1 MSASDG
7 VFNNLRQKLDVLGY
21 TQTLPLAGI
30 PLVAALF
37 EDLVKSTE
45 SLRDAKKKIVDL
57 LEEKSCWELGVEPY
71 KCDNSRLLSECNQLH
86 QQNLKDREDYEQR
99 NFELSQKIRNL
110 VTDKY
115 HLEEQCQQLQQQL
128 SSLLAKQQSVITGPN
143 IRNVKDKAKKPFV
156 STVRSGERIPPLLE
170 SGGNLRCTKCTSQT
184 TRSHGGH
191 DANVAVD
198 KMPSVALKNEIDRLE
213 DRVKNLTD
221 QLEFYKRKIE
231 SRDREIRR
239 LNELL
244 TGGRPPAALAKDCC
258 FKDVRGMSE
267 DIEHL
272 QREKTESW
280 NKIREYQEQMH
291 EAMERALSLE
301 TQNKQLQ
308 KELAELKVA
317 ALAVETQ
324 ANTEIAQREQEL
336 EDLQNELKKLR
347 NRQERGGDNRT
358 QIGRRAG
365 GAGDSVNN
373 TNDSTAVATL
383 NADKRRLNERIN
395 ELTQRDVELKSEN
408 GRLLKKL
415 SKLKGKI
422 HEMQKELQDNVQQ
435 KEQRTDEEKI
445 RIKSERDFFQ
455 KEYLRLIS
463 KAGSEKEVEFLQSQ
477 IKSKDDELRLL
488 RAELC
493 LRQQER
499 LMPIVNTANAATATA
514 TAAHCDFAQASLA
527 SARSNHSA
535 KSTTSA
541 ASSECVQAVVLRA
554 ERERDCAR
562 AELERV
568 RCERDTL
575 REKHVSLLQAQ
586 SLETQKSQT
595 NIGELNARI
604 RQLEREYREL
614 NSVRVP
620 HETNIVLLKEEID
633 ELKRQIFALQEENT
647 KLRTRNSQF
656 KILNE
661 QTERTLQEYQ
671 SKLAIAERQLQTAGT
686 RLNDLDSN
694 REVTHREAAQLR
706 NEVAA
711 LKKTYVSLES
721 EKDKILT
728 QLDAKTER
736 AYQLEFELK
745 LCKEKRLALEKEVKE
760 LEEKLSQLTAKTRER
775 TAELHETSTESK
787 SLRQQIAA
795 LKISRDE
802 AIAENGRLSNELAE
816 RQAEILT
823 LKKKLKDSD
832 FEIEQLKQQL
842 RQYVAEVKKA
852 EDLLTHKEK
861 EREEMLEHY
870 RSLSHDAV
878 ILEGN
883 NQSLEVEAAEQ
894 KRQITELED
903 EINALKK
910 EICTRNRLIEQLED
924 KLTTLNA
931 QNAKLE
937 RELQDVLDEQHLL
950 KVDLAARKQLCDKLD
965 IERDKLNAELSE
977 LNEIKRKLERDNEKL
992 RADLEKSS
1000 NGQKV
1005 SSETLE
1011 ELLTKTRR
1019 DLEEQI
1025 KVDSKLSQELLR
1037 QRQQNDD
1044 LLRELDAERQRR
1056 HQQETLAQEYHIQN
1070 QELRHNLT
1078 DDRFR
1083 QARSRDQSPRY
1094 PSQTL

>member
-1 MSASDG
+1 MSVSDG

-21 TQTLPLAGI
+21 TQTLPLVGI

-71 KCDNSRLLSECNQLH
+71 KCDNSRLLAECNQLH
-86 QQNLKDREDYEQR
+86 QQNLKEREEHEQR

-110 VTDKY
+110 VTDKI
-115 HLEEQCQQLQQQL
+115 HLEEHCQQLQQQL
-128 SSLLAKQQSVITGPN
+128 GTLLNKQQSAGAALSMKNT
-143 IRNVKDKAKKPFV
+143 KDKAKKPFV
-156 STVRSGERIPPLLE
+156 STVRSGERLPPLME
-170 SGGNLRCTKCTSQT
+170 NASNTRCTKCNTQAA
-184 TRSHGGH
+184 RQHGGNSSENMSSI
-191 DANVAVD
+191 AMKAEFE
-198 KMPSVALKNEIDRLE
+198 KLE
-213 DRVKNLTD
+213 NRVKDLTE

-231 SRDREIRR
+231 SRDREVRR
-239 LNELL
+239 LNDLL
-244 TGGRPPAALAKDCC
+244 SGGRPPAALAKDCC

-267 DIEHL
+267 DIDLL
-272 QREKTESW
+272 QREKTEILI
-280 NKIREYQEQMH
+280 KLREYQEQMH
-291 EAMERALSLE
+291 EAMQRALSLE

-308 KELAELKVA
+308 RELDELKEA

-324 ANTEIAQREQEL
+324 ANTEIAQREHEL
-336 EDLQNELKKLR
+336 EVLQKELKKLR
-347 NRQERGGDNRT
+347 ARQERVSDNIA
-358 QIGRRAG
+358 QMNRRASDDVSN
-365 GAGDSVNN
+365 ADDS
-373 TNDSTAVATL
+373 AVIATL

-395 ELTQRDVELKSEN
+395 ELTQRYSEMKREN
-408 GRLLKKL
+408 ERLQRKAV
-415 SKLKGKI
+415 KLKGKI
-422 HEMQKELQDNVQQ
+422 HDMQKELQDNVQQ
-435 KEQRTDEEKI
+435 KEQRIDEEKV

-463 KAGSEKEVEFLQSQ
+463 KAGSEKEVDFLQSQ

-499 LMPIVNTANAATATA
+499 LLPAV
-514 TAAHCDFAQASLA
+514 TAAHAATTTAPTERCVFTQASLA

-535 KSTTSA
+535 KSTNSI
-541 ASSECVQAVVLRA
+541 ASSDCVQAVVLRA

-575 REKHVSLLQAQ
+575 REKHVSMLQAQ
-586 SLETQKSQT
+586 SVETQKAQT
-595 NIGELNARI
+595 HLAELNARL
-604 RQLEREYREL
+604 RQLERENREL
-614 NSVRVP
+614 NSARVP
-620 HETNIVLLKEEID
+620 SETHIVLLKEEID
-633 ELKRQIFALQEENT
+633 ELKRRLFASQEENT
-647 KLRTRNSQF
+647 KLRTSQNQL

-671 SKLAIAERQLQTAGT
+671 NKLTIAERQLQTADI
-686 RLNDLDSN
+686 RLNDIDTN
-694 REVTHREAAQLR
+694 RETTHREAVQLR

-711 LKKTYVSLES
+711 LKKTYVSLEN
-721 EKDKILT
+721 EKDKILS

-736 AYQLEFELK
+736 AYQLEFDLRI
-745 LCKEKRLALEKEVKE
+745 CKEKRIALEKEVKD
-760 LEEKLSQLTAKTRER
+760 LEEQLSELTLKTRER
-775 TAELHETSTESK
+775 TAELQETSTESK

-823 LKKKLKDSD
+823 LKKKLKDSE

-852 EDLLTHKEK
+852 EDLLLHKEK

-883 NQSLEVEAAEQ
+883 NQSLEVEAAEH
-894 KRQITELED
+894 KRQINELED

-910 EICTRNRLIEQLED
+910 EICCRNGHIEQLED
-924 KLTTLNA
+924 KLTALTA
-931 QNAKLE
+931 QSAKLE
-937 RELQDVLDEQHLL
+937 RQLEEAFDEQRLL
-950 KVDLAARKQLCDKLD
+950 KVDLAARKELCDKLD
-965 IERDKLNAELSE
+965 IEKEKLNAELTE

-992 RADLEKSS
+992 RADMEKTT

-1005 SSETLE
+1005 SAETLE
-1011 ELLTKTRR
+1011 ELLGKTRR

-1025 KVDSKLSQELLR
+1025 KVDSKLSQELVRL
-1037 QRQQNDD
+1037 RQQNDD
-1044 LLRELDAERQRR
+1044 LLRELDAERQRY
-1056 HQQETLAQEYHIQN
+1056 HQQVTLAKEFQIQN

-1083 QARSRDQSPRY
+1083 QARSREQSPRY
-1094 PSQTL
+1094 PAQTL

>member
-7 VFNNLRQKLDVLGY
+7 IFNNLRQKLDVLGY

-30 PLVAALF
+30 PLVGALF

-57 LEEKSCWELGVEPY
+57 LEEKACWELGVEPY
-71 KCDNSRLLSECNQLH
+71 KCDNSRLLAECNQLH
-86 QQNLKDREDYEQR
+86 QQSLKDREEYEQR

-110 VTDKY
+110 VTDKI
-115 HLEEQCQQLQQQL
+115 HLEEHCQQLQQQL
-128 SSLLAKQQSVITGPN
+128 ASLLAKQQSSSFAPN
-143 IRNVKDKAKKPFV
+143 MKNAKDKVKKPFI
-156 STVRSGERIPPLLE
+156 STVRSGERIPPLMDNA
-170 SGGNLRCTKCTSQT
+170 SNLRCTKCNTQT
-184 TRSHGGH
+184 IHSHALNGGGS
-191 DANVAVD
+191 A
-198 KMPSVALKNEIDRLE
+198 PSAALKIELE
-213 DRVKNLTD
+213 KLENRVKDLTE

-239 LNELL
+239 LNDLL
-244 TGGRPPAALAKDCC
+244 IGGRPPAALAKDCC
-258 FKDVRGMSE
+258 FKDVRGLSE
-267 DIEHL
+267 DIELL
-272 QREKTESW
+272 QREKSQSL
-280 NKIREYQEQMH
+280 NRVREYQEQMH

-308 KELAELKVA
+308 RELDELKEA
-317 ALAVETQ
+317 ALSVETQ
-324 ANTEIAQREQEL
+324 ANTEIAQREEEVEEL
-336 EDLQNELKKLR
+336 QKELKKLR
-347 NRQERGGDNRT
+347 SRQERVGDNRT
-358 QIGRRAG
+358 QVDRRTDGVGHGNACET
-365 GAGDSVNN
+365 S
-373 TNDSTAVATL
+373 AVATL
-383 NADKRRLNERIN
+383 HADKRRLNERIN
-395 ELTQRDVELKSEN
+395 ELTQRDTELKSEN
-408 GRLLKKL
+408 ERLQKKVI
-415 SKLKGKI
+415 KFKGKI
-422 HEMQKELQDNVQQ
+422 HGMQKELQDNVQQ
-435 KEQRTDEEKI
+435 KEQRIDEDKV

-463 KAGSEKEVEFLQSQ
+463 KAGSEKEIDFLQSQ

-493 LRQQER
+493 LRQQEH
-499 LMPIVNTANAATATA
+499 LLPTVATANAAKITALTER
-514 TAAHCDFAQASLA
+514 CDFRQAPLA
-527 SARSNHSA
+527 SARSNNST
-535 KSTTSA
+535 KSTYS
-541 ASSECVQAVVLRA
+541 ASSNDCVQAVVLRA

-575 REKHVSLLQAQ
+575 REKHVSMLQAQ
-586 SLETQKSQT
+586 AMDTQKSQAHLS
-595 NIGELNARI
+595 ELNARI
-604 RQLEREYREL
+604 RQLERENRDL
-614 NSVRVP
+614 NSARVP
-620 HETNIVLLKEEID
+620 SETHIVLLKEEIE
-633 ELKRQIFALQEENT
+633 ELKRRLFELQEENS
-647 KLRTRNSQF
+647 KLRTNQNQM

-661 QTERTLQEYQ
+661 QRERTLQECQ
-671 SKLAIAERQLQTAGT
+671 SKLTIAERQLQTADT
-686 RLNDLDSN
+686 RLNDLDTN
-694 REVTHREAAQLR
+694 RETTHREATQLR

-711 LKKTYVSLES
+711 LKKTYVSLEN
-721 EKDKILT
+721 EKDKILQ

-745 LCKEKRLALEKEVKE
+745 ICKEKRIALEKEVKD
-760 LEEKLSQLTAKTRER
+760 LEDQLSKLTLKTRER
-775 TAELHETSTESK
+775 TTELLETSTETK

-823 LKKKLKDSD
+823 LKRKLKDSD

-842 RQYVAEVKKA
+842 HQYVAEVKKA
-852 EDLLTHKEK
+852 EDLLSRKEK

-878 ILEGN
+878 VLEGN

-903 EINALKK
+903 EINALKN
-910 EICTRNRLIEQLED
+910 EICCRNRHIEQLED
-924 KLTTLNA
+924 KLAAVTA

-937 RELQDVLDEQHLL
+937 RQLEEALDEQRLL
-950 KVDLAARKQLCDKLD
+950 KVDLAARKELCDKLD
-965 IERDKLNAELSE
+965 IEKDKLNAELTE

-992 RADLEKSS
+992 RTDIEKTSS
-1000 NGQKV
+1000 GQKV

-1011 ELLTKTRR
+1011 ELLSKTRR

-1025 KVDSKLSQELLR
+1025 KVDSKLSLELVRL
-1037 QRQQNDD
+1037 RQQNDD
-1044 LLRELDAERQRR
+1044 LLRELDTERERR
-1056 HQQETLAQEYHIQN
+1056 HQQETLTHEYQIQN

>member
-71 KCDNSRLLSECNQLH
+71 KCDNSRLLAECNQLH

-99 NFELSQKIRNL
+99 NFELGQKIRNL
-110 VTDKY
+110 VTDKF

-128 SSLLAKQQSVITGPN
+128 SSLLAKHQSTVTGPN
-143 IRNVKDKAKKPFV
+143 MRNVKDKAKKPFV

-170 SGGNLRCTKCTSQT
+170 SGGNIRCTKCTSQT
-184 TRSHGGH
+184 TRPHAADSASVG
-191 DANVAVD
+191 VD
-198 KMPSVALKNEIDRLE
+198 KMPSAALKNEIDRLE
-213 DRVKNLTD
+213 DRVKNLLD

-267 DIEHL
+267 DIENL
-272 QREKTESW
+272 QREKTESL

-301 TQNKQLQ
+301 THNKQLQ
-308 KELAELKVA
+308 QDLDELKVA

-324 ANTEIAQREQEL
+324 ANSEIAQREQEL

-347 NRQERGGDNRT
+347 NRPEKGDNRT

-365 GAGDSVNN
+365 GAGDGVNN
-373 TNDSTAVATL
+373 SNDSSAVAAL

-395 ELTQRDVELKSEN
+395 ELTQRDAELKSEN
-408 GRLLKKL
+408 ERLLKKL

-422 HEMQKELQDNVQQ
+422 HGMQKELQDNVQQ

-499 LMPIVNTANAATATA
+499 LMPTVNTANAATATA
-514 TAAHCDFAQASLA
+514 TAASLA

-535 KSTTSA
+535 KSTFSA
-541 ASSECVQAVVLRA
+541 ASSDCVQAVVLRA

-575 REKHVSLLQAQ
+575 REKHVSLLQTQ

-595 NIGELNARI
+595 HIGELNARL
-604 RQLEREYREL
+604 RQLERENREL
-614 NSVRVP
+614 STARVP
-620 HETNIVLLKEEID
+620 HETHIVLLKEEID

-671 SKLAIAERQLQTAGT
+671 SKLAIAERQLQTADT

-883 NQSLEVEAAEQ
+883 NQSLEVEAAEH

-903 EINALKK
+903 EIKALKQEICSRNAL
-910 EICTRNRLIEQLED
+910 IAQIED
-924 KLTTLNA
+924 KLTALNA

-937 RELQDVLDEQHLL
+937 RELEDALDEQHLL
-950 KVDLAARKQLCDKLD
+950 KVDLAARKELCDKLD
-965 IERDKLNAELSE
+965 VERDKLNAELTE

-1025 KVDSKLSQELLR
+1025 KVDSKLSQELVR

-1056 HQQETLAQEYHIQN
+1056 HQQETLAQEYQIQN